1 MYAKISGGTVIKF
14 PYTFGDLRKD
24 HPNVSFPKNITA
36 TIMQKYG
43 MVGVLE
49 GPKPTLGAY
58 QTVQRNA
65 LPTRPVIGQYTEED
79 APMPEM
85 VGEDIIANYW
95 MIEYT
100 AVDMFSDT
108 TDEKLVVDENGDAV
122 LDADGNEQYETVVT
136 TKAEHEAAYQAGL
149 DDKAAEA
156 VRKERD
162 EKLAATD
169 WRVIKAYETGS
180 NIPAEWELYRQAL
193 RDITT
198 QEGFPHTV
206 TWPEEPVA

>member
-1 MYAKISGGTVIKF
+1 MYAKINGGTVTKF

-24 HPNVSFPKNITA
+24 HPNVSFPKNITQG
-36 TIMQKYG
+36 IMQKYG

-100 AVDMFSDT
+100 AVDMFADT
-108 TDEKLVVDENGDAV
+108 TETDE
-122 LDADGNEQYETVVT
+122 DGNEVT
-136 TKAEHEAAYQAGL
+136 TTKVEHEAAYQATL
-149 DDKAAEA
+149 DAKVAETN
-156 VRKERD
+156 RKTRND
-162 EKLAATD
+162 LLADSDWTQMNDSPLTNEQKTAWAT
-169 WRVIKAYETGS
+169 
-180 NIPAEWELYRQAL
+180 YRQEL
-193 RDITT
+193 RDISDLAA
-198 QEGFPHTV
+198 
-206 TWPEEPVA
+206 WPNLEEADWPVAP